1 MSCHGPGPVDVDLVR
16 PTPPDGGR
24 TRRHG
29 RGRRTGGP
37 RTQPAAV
44 LLVGNPNVG
53 KSTLFNLLTGA
64 RQQVTNAPG
73 TTVELQVGTW
83 RHAHVPVAA
92 GGPEASAP
100 TGPVVTDPHE
110 RPVRLIDLP
119 GTYSLLARSPD
130 ERVAAEAV
138 AGTGPLGTADL
149 AVVLVEAAGLARSL
163 YLLAQVAQTGCPAV
177 VALTMTDVAASRG
190 IHVDPT
196 RLSRVLGVPV
206 VATDPRTGAGVG
218 ELTRTVEAALTDG
231 AGTVR
236 GIEVVDRPV
245 PTDGMAGAAAP
256 DVAAELARADA
267 LFRWVDDVTRRLAEP
282 DGTDDLAPAVCD
294 DGRTGPHAGT
304 CDGRCARTDTPRVAG
319 HGDPGPYPPAASEA
333 SVRTMSDRVDRVL
346 LHPWVGIP
354 VFLAVAWLLFQLATT
369 IATPLMD
376 LVAAFMDGPV
386 ADVARA
392 LVPGPAWL
400 EGFVVDGLLAG
411 VGTVLSF
418 APLMAVMF
426 VAIAVLED
434 CGYLARAAFVADR
447 AMRAVGLDGRAVL
460 PLVVGFGC
468 NLPAL
473 SATRTLPQAR
483 QRLLTGLLVPYASCT
498 ARLTVYLLLA
508 SVFFPDHAATAI
520 FVMYVASVAL
530 IVLGG
535 LVLRRTAFRDL
546 KHEPFVLVLPAYQ
559 RPRLRALGL
568 SAALRTQGFVTKAGR
583 IIVATLAVVWVLMAV
598 PVSSQHTPGDVPVA
612 DSLYGR
618 TAQAIAPVLSPAG
631 FGEWH
636 AASALITGFVAKEV
650 VVGSFAQTYAVE
662 EPDDPTHAGD
672 LGARM
677 RATFE
682 ESSGGHA
689 GAAAAA
695 FMVFV
700 LAYTPCVA
708 TLAEQRRL
716 FGVRWTLGAMVV
728 QLAVAWALAVAVFQV
743 GRLL

>member
-16 PTPPDGGR
+16 AAPHDGGR
-24 TRRHG
+24 VRRHG
-29 RGRRTGGP
+29 RNRRGTGP

-83 RHAHVPVAA
+83 RHALAT
-92 GGPEASAP
+92 AP
-100 TGPVVTDPHE
+100 TTGPASEATE

-138 AGTGPLGTADL
+138 AGTGPLGVADL

-177 VALTMTDVAASRG
+177 VALTMTDVAAARG
-190 IHVDPT
+190 IHVDAAH
-196 RLSRVLGVPV
+196 LSRVLGVPV
-206 VATDPRTGAGVG
+206 VATDPRTGAGVR
-218 ELTRTVEAALTDG
+218 ELTRTVEAALADG
-231 AGTVR
+231 AGTVH

-245 PTDGMAGAAAP
+245 PTGGVADAAAP

-267 LFRWVDDVTRRLAEP
+267 LFRWVDDVQHRLTAP
-282 DGTDDLAPAVCD
+282 AGTDQVTAVCD

-304 CDGRCARTDTPRVAG
+304 CDGRCARTATPSAG
-319 HGDPGPYPPAASEA
+319 AQGDGRTVPHPATASEA
-333 SVRTMSDRVDRVL
+333 SVRTLSDKVDRVL
-346 LHPWVGIP
+346 LHPWVGVP

-369 IATPLMD
+369 IAAPLMD
-376 LVAAFMDGPV
+376 LVAGFMDGPV
-386 ADVARA
+386 ADVVRA
-392 LVPGPAWL
+392 LLPGPAWL
-400 EGFVVDGLLAG
+400 EGFVVDGVLAG

-508 SVFFPDHAATAI
+508 SVFFPDHAGTAI
-520 FVMYVASVAL
+520 FLMYVASVAL

-535 LVLRRTAFRDL
+535 LALRRTAFRDL

-598 PVSSQHTPGDVPVA
+598 PVTSDHTPGDVPVA

-636 AASALITGFVAKEV
+636 ATSALITGFVAKEV

-677 RATFE
+677 RATFD